1 MWMHVGTVADVV
13 VWMAV
18 EAWAGVLS
26 TASCSCS
33 GGVDASAAAAT
44 EQVDGMLGSMEMSD
58 MCG

>member
-1 MWMHVGTVADVV
+1 MHVGTVADVV

-44 EQVDGMLGSMEMSD
+44 EQVDGKIVSMEMSD

>member
-1 MWMHVGTVADVV
+1 M
-13 VWMAV
+13 

-44 EQVDGMLGSMEMSD
+44 EQVDGRIDSMEM
-58 MCG
+58 CVAEYVVFVLQVG